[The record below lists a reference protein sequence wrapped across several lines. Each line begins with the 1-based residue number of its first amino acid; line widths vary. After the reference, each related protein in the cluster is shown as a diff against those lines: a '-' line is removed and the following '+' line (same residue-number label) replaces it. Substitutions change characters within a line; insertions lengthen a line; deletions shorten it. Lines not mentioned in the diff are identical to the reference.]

1 MDNIEEL
8 KKARANT
15 KRKVTVLIKKFKT
28 SVHYGNED
36 SKTIYQNLD
45 EEYYKL
51 LDIQLQIEEGTAGE
65 ERYMEVVDKDYADI
79 VEKYHASQK

>member
-51 LDIQLQIEEGTAGE
+51 LDIQLQIEAQWAVI
-65 ERYMEVVDKDYADI
+65 RYQTKN
-79 VEKYHASQK
+79 EKLTDRLTK